1 MLRRL
6 RENGHKAMFG
16 ILGAKWVPRVL
27 ADYGYIDDAWR
38 IFTQPDAPGWA
49 IWMKDNDTLLESF
62 DNTAG
67 GTHVSHNHI
76 MFGDLSAWAF
86 EYLAGIKIDEPGF
99 AKFHV
104 EPHLPDGVESFEAAF
119 RTPCGRKVSV
129 RAWREGGEVK
139 CEVSK

>member
-1 MLRRL
+1 
-6 RENGHKAMFG
+6 
-16 ILGAKWVPRVL
+16 
-27 ADYGYIDDAWR
+27 
-38 IFTQPDAPGWA
+38 
-49 IWMKDNDTLLESF
+49 MKDDDTLLESF

-67 GTHVSHNHI
+67 GTPVSHNHI

-119 RTPCGRKVSV
+119 RTTCGREIRV

-139 CEVSK
+139 FDTAECGREGAAPSKAGATLE